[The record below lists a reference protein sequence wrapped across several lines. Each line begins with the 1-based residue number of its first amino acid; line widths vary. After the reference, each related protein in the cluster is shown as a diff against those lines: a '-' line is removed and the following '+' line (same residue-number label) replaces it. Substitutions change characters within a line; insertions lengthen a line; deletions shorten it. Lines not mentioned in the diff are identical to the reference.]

1 MKIHFQTTQ
10 ELSAAKS
17 CSWFKKKNYLEMH
30 IS

>member
-17 CSWFKKKNYLEMH
+17 CSWFKKKKT
-30 IS
+30 I